1 MPAAELSEK
10 PSGAGAAA
18 FLAAGIGSALMG
30 LITVLAVVS
39 EGVKNVL
46 NLYDPA
52 GPLSGK
58 STVAVLA
65 WLVSWAVLHRLWK
78 DEDVPVAR
86 VIRWTL
92 ILVAVGLLGTF
103 PPVFEA
109 LE

>member
-1 MPAAELSEK
+1 MSLSIRE
-10 PSGAGAAA
+10 
-18 FLAAGIGSALMG
+18 FW
-30 LITVLAVVS
+30 
-39 EGVKNVL
+39 
-46 NLYDPA
+46 
-52 GPLSGK
+52 
-58 STVAVLA
+58 TVAHGMLFGAVFLLAFAGGLAGLYSLRPEWVTVEGARERIARLSWGTWLMAGVA